1 LPSRASRI
9 VCGTFIPP
17 QRSHL
22 VWGGVWGRW
31 PESPAFSPSLMAHPQ
46 EAAYTYQKTHRFPI
60 GISSQ
65 DTEVNAD
72 RTCAALRFH
81 RNQPER
87 NASNPRPRCI
97 LPRMPSRGPR
107 GGPGVLSFA
116 GAACSPAW
124 VDNLDTRHDR
134 PVDHEPN
141 DPPPEKKRSLHTCR
155 RPAKPWSP
163 TDQSGLSFERPGAS
177 VTRLNERTTSAPNAA
192 IISRLPW
199 R

>member
-1 LPSRASRI
+1 M
-9 VCGTFIPP
+9 G
-17 QRSHL
+17 RSSGVVGRNCPRL
-22 VWGGVWGRW
+22 V
-31 PESPAFSPSLMAHPQ
+31 
-46 EAAYTYQKTHRFPI
+46 HRSWLTLKRRHIRPK
-60 GISSQ
+60 
-65 DTEVNAD
+65 DTQVPNRNFKSGHRGD
-72 RTCAALRFH
+72 RTRAALRFH

-163 TDQSGLSFERPGAS
+163 TDQNGLSFERPGAS